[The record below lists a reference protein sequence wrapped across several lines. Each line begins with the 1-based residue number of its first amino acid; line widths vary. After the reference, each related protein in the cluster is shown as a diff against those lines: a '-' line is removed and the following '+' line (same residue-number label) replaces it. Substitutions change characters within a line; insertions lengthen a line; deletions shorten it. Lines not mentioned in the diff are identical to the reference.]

1 MDLTKKQGT
10 LRSDSKEA
18 LNPMRKEESLF
29 HPLPDE
35 TLDTFFQGRLKI
47 LQKKEGYRFSI
58 DTILLSQFAHIR
70 KDEKVM
76 DLGTGCGILPLLLSK
91 TTKGATFV
99 GVEIQKT
106 LAECAMKNVH
116 LNRLEDRISILCQD
130 YRQLRDAFPPGSFD
144 VVLSNPPYRSART
157 GRVNP
162 SPEKAIARHEIKGA
176 LKDLLSIASYLLP
189 NKGRCYLIFPASRG
203 IDLLVTLRYE
213 RLEPKRVQL
222 VYPRA
227 GEQAKFLLVES
238 VKSSGVE
245 LKMMPPL
252 LLQ

>member
-10 LRSDSKEA
+10 LCSESKEA
-18 LNPMRKEESLF
+18 PHPMRKGECLL
-29 HPLPDE
+29 HPSPDE

-58 DTILLSQFAHIR
+58 DAILLSQFVNIR

-76 DLGTGCGILPLLLSK
+76 DLGTGCGILPLVLSK
-91 TTKGATFV
+91 TTRGATFV

-106 LAECAMKNVH
+106 LAECATKNVH

-130 YRQLRDAFPPGSFD
+130 YRQLRDSFPPGSFD
-144 VVLSNPPYRSART
+144 VVLSNPPYRRART
-157 GRVNP
+157 GRLNP
-162 SPEKAIARHEIKGA
+162 STEKAIARHEIKGA

-189 NKGRCYLIFPASRG
+189 NKGRGYFIFPASRA
-203 IDLLVTLRYE
+203 IDLLVGLRHE

-227 GEQAKFLLVES
+227 GEPAKFLLVES

>member
-10 LRSDSKEA
+10 LRSKSKEA
-18 LNPMRKEESLF
+18 LSPMRKEDRLL

-58 DTILLSQFAHIR
+58 DAILLSQFASLR

-91 TTKGATFV
+91 TAKGSIFV

-106 LAECAMKNVH
+106 LAECATKNVH
-116 LNRLEDRISILCQD
+116 LNHLEDRISILCQD
-130 YRQLRDAFPPGSFD
+130 YRQLRGSFPPGSFD
-144 VVLSNPPYRSART
+144 VVLSNPPYRRART
-157 GRVNP
+157 GRLNP
-162 SPEKAIARHEIKGA
+162 STEKAIARHEIKGT
-176 LKDLLSIASYLLP
+176 LKDLLSIASYLLC
-189 NKGRCYLIFPASRG
+189 NKGRGYFIFPASRA
-203 IDLLVTLRYE
+203 IDLLVGLRHE
-213 RLEPKRVQL
+213 RLEPKRVQF

-227 GEQAKFLLVES
+227 GEPAKFLLVES
-238 VKSSGVE
+238 IKSSGVE
-245 LKMMPPL
+245 LKLMPPL